1 MRKICAGGTAVKDIY
16 YVNSNNEKIDLLEPP
31 YMLQT
36 GELFGYKWNYESK
49 QRLGGGGKITN
60 IRKDLEERTLTLSI
74 VNYGVENYEEA
85 IDYLH
90 EITDID
96 VLKKTPGRL
105 YVGGMYL
112 NCYVTAS
119 EKSEWEPEAGYI
131 DVSLT
136 LAVEYPMW
144 VGENPYTF
152 HSFGVS
158 STDNKRYP
166 GRYPY
171 RYANGMNSTY
181 IINPHFTNSNFE
193 LIIYGP
199 AVNPMVTIGGV
210 PYLVNVILE
219 EDEYLAIDSR
229 SRTIIKA
236 TKNGEREN
244 LYHNRQKGRNFFRKI
259 GPGRQSISWTGKFDF
274 DLIIY
279 EERGEPKW
287 K

>member
-1 MRKICAGGTAVKDIY
+1 VKDIY

>member
-1 MRKICAGGTAVKDIY
+1 MKDIY

-158 STDNKRYP
+158 STDNKRYY

-210 PYLVNVILE
+210 SYLVNAILE

-229 SRTIIKA
+229 SRTIIKV

-259 GPGRQSISWTGKFDF
+259 DPGRQPISWTGKFDF

-287 K
+287 R

>member
-1 MRKICAGGTAVKDIY
+1 MNPNYNQTITIYNCVKAKD
-16 YVNSNNEKIDLLEPP
+16 SGEK
-31 YMLQT
+31 
-36 GELFGYKWNYESK
+36 
-49 QRLGGGGKITN
+49 
-60 IRKDLEERTLTLSI
+60 
-74 VNYGVENYEEA
+74 ENTW
-85 IDYLH
+85 H
-90 EITDID
+90 RST
-96 VLKKTPGRL
+96 
-105 YVGGMYL
+105 VGDMYL

-158 STDNKRYP
+158 STDNKRYH

-171 RYANGMNSTY
+171 RYANGMNSTC
-181 IINPHFTNSNFE
+181 IINPHFTNSNFK
-193 LIIYGP
+193 LIIYGS

-219 EDEYLAIDSR
+219 EEEYLAIDSR
-229 SRTIIKA
+229 SRTIIKV

-259 GPGRQSISWTGKFDF
+259 DSGRQPISWTGKFDF

-287 K
+287 R

>member
-1 MRKICAGGTAVKDIY
+1 MKDIY

-287 K
+287 KRL

>member
-1 MRKICAGGTAVKDIY
+1 MKDIY

-259 GPGRQSISWTGKFDF
+259 GPGRQSISWTGKFNF

>member
-1 MRKICAGGTAVKDIY
+1 MKDIY

-158 STDNKRYP
+158 STDNKRYY

-171 RYANGMNSTY
+171 RYANGMNNTY
-181 IINPHFTNSNFE
+181 IINPHFTNSNFK
-193 LIIYGP
+193 LIIYGS

-229 SRTIIKA
+229 SRTIIKV

-259 GPGRQSISWTGKFDF
+259 DPGRQPISWTGKFDF

-287 K
+287 R

>member
-1 MRKICAGGTAVKDIY
+1 MKDIY

-199 AVNPMVTIGGV
+199 AVNPMVAIGGA